1 MCSLDIT
8 GNAEKPEQD
17 KYKVRYH
24 HNLQG
29 IYQKKKKKRFSQV
42 IYYQGFPCG
51 SCGEE
56 PTGQCR
62 RHTGQMLDPWAR
74 KAPWRRAWQPT
85 PALLPGESHG
95 QRCLAGYRP

>member
-29 IYQKKKKKRFSQV
+29 IYQKKKKK
-42 IYYQGFPCG
+42 I
-51 SCGEE
+51 
-56 PTGQCR
+56 
-62 RHTGQMLDPWAR
+62 
-74 KAPWRRAWQPT
+74 
-85 PALLPGESHG
+85 
-95 QRCLAGYRP
+95 